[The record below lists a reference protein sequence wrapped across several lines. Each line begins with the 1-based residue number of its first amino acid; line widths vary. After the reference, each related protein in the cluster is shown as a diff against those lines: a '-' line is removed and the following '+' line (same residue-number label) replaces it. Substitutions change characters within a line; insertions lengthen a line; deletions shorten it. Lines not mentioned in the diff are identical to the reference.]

1 MIVVLVTLE
10 PRWTAHH
17 YEVLGR
23 LMSALFDTGAPG
35 ILEGAKNFRF
45 WETASGGFSLSW
57 DRGPHALEVV
67 NELLELAS
75 DGEHT
80 RLFQPGDV
88 VFVHNGVAD
97 LRLYTT
103 VDVQNVRILLRPYDT
118 IGHEAAVAEAFAAV
132 AT

>member
-1 MIVVLVTLE
+1 
-10 PRWTAHH
+10 
-17 YEVLGR
+17 
-23 LMSALFDTGAPG
+23 MSALFDTGAPG

-45 WETASGGFSLSW
+45 WETASSGFSLSW

-67 NELLELAS
+67 DELLGLFS

-88 VFVHNGVAD
+88 VFVHNGAAD
-97 LRLYTT
+97 PSHYTT
-103 VDVQNVRILLRPYDT
+103 VDIQNVRILLRPYDT

-132 AT
+132 TA

>member
-1 MIVVLVTLE
+1 M
-10 PRWTAHH
+10 
-17 YEVLGR
+17 LGR

-57 DRGPHALEVV
+57 DRGPHAVEVV
-67 NELLELAS
+67 AELLALAA

-80 RLFQPGDV
+80 RLLRSGDV

-97 LRLYTT
+97 PSRYTT

-118 IGHEAAVAEAFAAV
+118 IGHEAAVAEAFGLIS
-132 AT
+132 TS